1 MKVVIPNYLK
11 RVKLSEARRAKYI
24 LFGSQIAD
32 KYKGE
37 RYCWRKR
44 GKNLCLY
51 DKQEGEFVIKNAK
64 AAGTPSYQT
73 IAGNEIYA
81 RMHERK
87 RMMIVHALKDNFK
100 EHIRNQI
107 SAISD
112 DMFPLSIDMEIHVPF
127 GYADW
132 DLDNLWIY
140 HKCFQDSLRDLKLIP
155 DDNVLYVRDAGR
167 TKFVPVM
174 EDVTPTMIFNINK
187 ASGSSIVPKR
197 SMLFVTESSEG
208 EPGTIETGTSCATI
222 YTGKSKVIFGAAK
235 KAIHS
240 VMLYA
245 LNNFFNVYVKRDV
258 YNRYR
263 EFFEEVNYEKE
274 VKIIIE
280 EEWKS

>member
-1 MKVVIPNYLK
+1 M
-11 RVKLSEARRAKYI
+11 SEARRPKYI
-24 LFGSQIAD
+24 LFGSQVAD
-32 KYKGE
+32 KYKGN

-51 DKQEGEFVIKNAK
+51 DKEESQFVVKNAR
-64 AAGTPSYQT
+64 ATGTPSYQT

-87 RMMIVHALKDNFK
+87 RMMIVHALKNNFK
-100 EHIRNQI
+100 EHIQNQVSSI
-107 SAISD
+107 PD
-112 DMFPLSIDMEIHVPF
+112 DMFPLSIDMEIHIPF

-155 DDNVLYVRDAGR
+155 DDNVFYVRDAGR
-167 TKFVPVM
+167 TRFVPVM

-187 ASGSSIVPKR
+187 VDSRSVVAKR
-197 SMLFVTESSEG
+197 NMLFVTESCDG
-208 EPGTIETGTSCATI
+208 EPGTIETGTSSAI
-222 YTGKSKVIFGAAK
+222 LYTGKTKVIFGAAK

-245 LNNFFNVYVKRDV
+245 LNNFFNIYVKQSM
-258 YNRYR
+258 YNRYK
-263 EFFEEVNYEKE
+263 EFFMEASKGTE

-280 EEWKS
+280 NED